1 MDATIIRQN
10 HRQLRDILLMDVT
23 ADHNS
28 QREQNRKK
36 GYHTPVHRGTGRA
49 ISSPVIIISMAED
62 VEEKAEQKPKIENG
76 TGNTFWV

>member
-28 QREQNRKK
+28 QREQNRKRNIT
-36 GYHTPVHRGTGRA
+36 HPCTEAP
-49 ISSPVIIISMAED
+49 AER
-62 VEEKAEQKPKIENG
+62 
-76 TGNTFWV
+76 